1 MRSQQQ
7 PQPVQLSAQEMVGS
21 QVDMVT
27 PYRTGMDTHTCWV
40 RVTVHMVPSALVVQ
54 VTVGLPWQVTV
65 GLPIT
70 AVGHRITGAV
80 TSTHWVLTLLQP
92 FMGQDS
98 SD

>member
-1 MRSQQQ
+1 METQ
-7 PQPVQLSAQEMVGS
+7 
-21 QVDMVT
+21 T
-27 PYRTGMDTHTCWV
+27 FWV

-65 GLPIT
+65 GVPMT
-70 AVGHRITGAV
+70 AVGDRSTVAV

-92 FMGQDS
+92 FTGQES